1 MTGDWDFSGIVIP
14 SAALEMTMRHAKCY
28 QNSAAL
34 LLFMRRTTIPNSSF
48 LIPHSRKAFIHN
60 QWTDPPKELTLK
72 PRGLLRVHAVLH
84 VYHSPL
90 PCHHGIRPRHECLDL
105 LFF

>member
-1 MTGDWDFSGIVIP
+1 MTGDLNATFEHCPIYTPRRFYV
-14 SAALEMTMRHAKCY
+14 
-28 QNSAAL
+28 
-34 LLFMRRTTIPNSSF
+34 FMRRTTIPNSSF
-48 LIPHSRKAFIHN
+48 LISHSRKAFIHN
-60 QWTDPPKELTLK
+60 QWTEPPKGLTQK